1 MGALPAPTS
10 MALACRVEEPSTASL
25 PDIAATFPDVR
36 LTFESRHRLASSS
49 CPLCATTGPS
59 ASQRY
64 SVLFEHLIGGCEQ
77 GWRDAETERQGD
89 PFSLI
94 FRLDQAT
101 ITVAVSGAQNRS
113 INSKGLAL

>member
-1 MGALPAPTS
+1 MGSNNYFAEQQSGRSDVCLG
-10 MALACRVEEPSTASL
+10 SL

-49 CPLCATTGPS
+49 CPLCATTAPS

-94 FRLDQAT
+94 FRLDQAP
-101 ITVAVSGAQNRS
+101 ITVAVSGAPNRS